1 MTHRERI
8 ANALAGKPTD
18 RVPFGFWRHYPN
30 EDRAPRRLAELM
42 AEAQRRLDLDFI
54 KSMPY
59 GLFSVVDW
67 GVPLELFEGL
77 LDPPIQAAYP
87 VRKAEEWAS
96 LKPIRGDEGEYAVV
110 LEAQRLCLKELRGQV
125 PFLQTVF
132 SPLTSALKLAGEET
146 LLRHL
151 RDNPGR
157 LEAGLEIISETTCQF
172 ASAAVERGAD
182 GLFFASQVSGSD
194 KLSRL
199 EFETFAKK
207 YDFRVLKAVA
217 GRAWF
222 NILHLHGAKPR
233 FAESLDYPVEA
244 FNWHD
249 RDQGP
254 SLAEVR
260 RLTGKCLVGGLG
272 QEGKLASGNPEEA
285 AGQVTD
291 AWRQLDGLGL
301 IVGPGCVA
309 NTRTPEANIK
319 AVKRA
324 VEATATGSA

>member
-18 RVPFGFWRHYPN
+18 RVPFGLWRHYPN
-30 EDRAPRRLAELM
+30 EDRIPRRLAELVV
-42 AEAQRRLDLDFI
+42 AAQQRLDLDFI
-54 KSMPY
+54 KFAPY

-67 GVPLELFEGL
+67 GVPLKLFEGL

-87 VRKAEEWAS
+87 VRKAEDWAL
-96 LKPIRGDEGEYAVV
+96 LKPVRGDEGEYAVV
-110 LEAQRLCLKELRGQV
+110 LEAQRLCLKELHGRA

-151 RDNPGR
+151 RDNPIR

-172 ASAAVERGAD
+172 AVAAVERGAD

-194 KLSRL
+194 KLSPV

-207 YDFRVLKAVA
+207 YDFRVLEAVA
-217 GRAWF
+217 GRTWF
-222 NILHLHGAKPR
+222 NMLHLHGSKIR
-233 FAESLDYPVEA
+233 MAESLDYPVQA

-249 RDQGP
+249 RGQGP

-272 QEGKLASGNPEEA
+272 QQGKLYSGTPEEA

-291 AWRQLDGLGL
+291 AWRQLNGLGL
-301 IVGPGCVA
+301 IVGPGCGA
-309 NTRTPEANIK
+309 KTRTPAANIQ
-319 AVKRA
+319 AVKAA
-324 VEATATGSA
+324 VKATGRR

>member
-42 AEAQRRLDLDFI
+42 VEAQRRLDLDFI
-54 KSMPY
+54 KFMPY

-67 GVPLELFEGL
+67 GVPLKLFEGL

-87 VRKAEEWAS
+87 VRKAEDWAA

-110 LEAQRLCLKELRGQV
+110 LEAQRLCLKELHGQV

-132 SPLTSALKLAGEET
+132 SPLTSALKLAGEEA

-172 ASAAVERGAD
+172 AAAAVEHGAD
-182 GLFFASQVSGSD
+182 GLFFATQVSGSD
-194 KLSRL
+194 KLSPS
-199 EFETFAKK
+199 EFENFAKK
-207 YDFRVLKAVA
+207 YDFRVLEAVA
-217 GRAWF
+217 GRSWF
-222 NILHLHGAKPR
+222 NMLHLHGSKIR
-233 FAESLDYPVEA
+233 LAESLDYPVEA

-254 SLAEVR
+254 RLAEAR

-272 QEGKLASGNPEEA
+272 QEGKLASGSPAEA
-285 AGQVTD
+285 AGQVAD

-309 NTRTPEANIK
+309 NTRTPEANIQ
-319 AVKRA
+319 AVKHA
-324 VEATATGSA
+324 VEAAGSR